1 MENENLYVLDIFPS
15 RKRKWAVS
23 TNMSQ
28 LPHSS
33 RLPLQPWQQPLL
45 SPVKLHLSWDGM
57 VTRVG
62 GGFPCRLSRE
72 EFLCKYA
79 QLCPTLCDPTDYS
92 PTRLLCPPNPPS
104 KNPGVGC
111 HSLLQGIFPNQG
123 LNPRLLHCRQ
133 ILYHL
138 SHQGSP
144 STNY

>member
-1 MENENLYVLDIFPS
+1 
-15 RKRKWAVS
+15 
-23 TNMSQ
+23 MSSKHQHVPVTPQ
-28 LPHSS
+28 L
-33 RLPLQPWQQPLL
+33 QAA
-45 SPVKLHLSWDGM
+45 SPAMAAATPESCKAAPFMGWDGDE
-57 VTRVG
+57 G
-62 GGFPCRLSRE
+62 GGRFPCRLSRE

-79 QLCPTLCDPTDYS
+79 QLCPTLCDPMDYS